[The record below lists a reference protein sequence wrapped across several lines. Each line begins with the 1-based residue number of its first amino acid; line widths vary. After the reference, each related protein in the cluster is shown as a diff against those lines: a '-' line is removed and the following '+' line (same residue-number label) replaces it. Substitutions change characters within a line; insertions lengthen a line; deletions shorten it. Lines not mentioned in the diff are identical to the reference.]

1 MRKLLPIIF
10 VFCLTANITLAAPN
24 YDPNFKGVT
33 YDTSYNIALRNR
45 LEQQF
50 DKKYYK
56 GEYIDKD
63 GNLVGVYD
71 YPTGAYARE
80 VSQPYCN
87 LKINTNPM
95 HY

>member
-1 MRKLLPIIF
+1 MKKLFAILFIL
-10 VFCLTANITLAAPN
+10 CLTANITLAAPN
-24 YDPNFKGVT
+24 YDPNFKGIT
-33 YDTSYNIALRNR
+33 YDDSYNVALRNR

-80 VSQPYCN
+80 VLKPYIEQ
-87 LKINTNPM
+87 KINTNPA
-95 HY
+95 YY